1 MKLRTIIEM
10 EEIMMKTKTK
20 SLQVRID
27 SELKE
32 QADELFDQL
41 GTSTNEAIKIFLK
54 TAVRNKGIPF
64 SVSLETP
71 NQETQKAIQEAYDIL
86 DNKVQTSTYSSVEDL
101 MKELN
106 S

>member
-1 MKLRTIIEM
+1 MNA
-10 EEIMMKTKTK
+10 KTK
-20 SLQVRID
+20 SLQIRID
-27 SELKE
+27 SDLKAE
-32 QADELFDQL
+32 ADELFDQL

-71 NQETQKAIQEAYDIL
+71 NSETRQAIQEAYDML
-86 DNKVQTSTYSSVEDL
+86 DGKNQTPTYDSVEDL